1 MKKRKPT
8 TGRSSRSDSSFRHEA
23 LIFSCRF
30 VERGCVLPPQLL
42 AIGDLFRG
50 VFREDAPVLLL
61 FRGGNRN
68 ACERGGEQGEGEG
81 QDDVDHDGLPLIA
94 LNGGV
99 PAGSRRASGGQRKA
113 RSDGNACSR
122 AWDFLEILPKRV

>member
-1 MKKRKPT
+1 P
-8 TGRSSRSDSSFRHEA
+8 EA
-23 LIFSCRF
+23 PIFLCQL
-30 VERGCVLPPQLL
+30 VERGCVLPPQLM

-61 FRGGNRN
+61 FRGGNRK
-68 ACERGGEQGEGEG
+68 ACERRGGQGEGEG

-94 LNGGV
+94 LNRGV
-99 PAGSRRASGGQRKA
+99 PGGSGRASGGQRKG

-122 AWDFLEILPKRV
+122 AW